1 MMGLFKKR
9 VSDKDI
15 SDELIAD
22 ADARIQSKL
31 APLASQAGAPP
42 TGMTRQ
48 RAEEIMERRLADEA
62 DAGRSAAQRARRK
75 PRDKIRNVQMNLK
88 ISREEQLRLQRLQT
102 QFDCSFADLMVTAL
116 DALEA
121 QGATK

>member
-31 APLASQAGAPP
+31 APLALQTGAPP